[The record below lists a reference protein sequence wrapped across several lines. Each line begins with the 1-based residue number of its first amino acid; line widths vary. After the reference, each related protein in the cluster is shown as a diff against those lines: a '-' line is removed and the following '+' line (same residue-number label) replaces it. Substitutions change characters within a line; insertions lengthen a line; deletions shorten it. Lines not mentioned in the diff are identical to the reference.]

1 MEYNPDAS
9 IEAIISGDDYYPVEL
24 NNGDSLANS
33 LDKESDHALLLINN
47 HTFFQKGSINSNW
60 ILLDTGSSIEMFCN
74 PSLLNNIHRLE
85 KMTNINC
92 NAGFVNVSNKVALPG
107 YGLVWFNIYG
117 ITNILSMENS
127 TNKFPIT
134 YDSIAGD
141 KFILKKYSQKLI
153 LNRSPLGLYFH
164 DARS

>member
-1 MEYNPDAS
+1 MEENPDAS
-9 IEAIISGDDYYPVEL
+9 IEASMFVDDYHPVEI
-24 NNGDSLANS
+24 NNGDSMADSLAE
-33 LDKESDHALLLINN
+33 DIDHALLFIQN
-47 HTFFQKGSINSNW
+47 HTFFQKCSINPNW
-60 ILLDTGSSIEMFCN
+60 ILPHTGYSIGVFCN

-92 NAGFVNVSNKVALPG
+92 NAVFVNVSNKVALPG

-141 KFILKKYSQKLI
+141 KFILKKYS
-153 LNRSPLGLYFH
+153 
-164 DARS
+164 